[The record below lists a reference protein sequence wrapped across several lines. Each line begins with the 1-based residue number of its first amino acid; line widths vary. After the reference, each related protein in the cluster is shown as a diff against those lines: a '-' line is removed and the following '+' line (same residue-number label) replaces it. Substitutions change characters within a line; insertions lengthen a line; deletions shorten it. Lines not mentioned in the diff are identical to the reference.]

1 MTKIFFSSLDIIGV
15 TQRQR
20 TVIKLLLGNMSRQ
33 GRGER
38 GFSRDLYHIYPN
50 MGVDVFLNIL

>member
-38 GFSRDLYHIYPN
+38 GFSRDLYHTYPN
-50 MGVDVFLNIL
+50 VDVFLNIL